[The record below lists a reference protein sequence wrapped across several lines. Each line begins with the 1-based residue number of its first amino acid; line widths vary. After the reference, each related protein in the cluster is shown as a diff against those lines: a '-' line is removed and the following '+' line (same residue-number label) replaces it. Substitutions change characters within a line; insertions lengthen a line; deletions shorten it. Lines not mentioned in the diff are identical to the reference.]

1 MKKNTLKQ
9 LWFRLIIALGSSATL
24 LSSSKA
30 FADYSGMQTKYGA
43 SPIGEGQQM
52 LYGIIPSYEQPTFWE
67 ILGRVTLYIIL
78 PVAIIVLIII
88 GIKRSKSSKR
98 K

>member
-9 LWFRLIIALGSSATL
+9 LWFRLTIALGSSATL

-30 FADYSGMQTKYGA
+30 FANYSQVVAKYGP
-43 SPIGEGQQM
+43 SPIGDEMQM
-52 LYGIIPSYEQPTFWE
+52 LYGITPVYEQPTFWE

-78 PVAIIVLIII
+78 PVAVIILIII
-88 GIKRSKSSKR
+88 GIKRSKNSKR